1 MIKFNDFLNESKD
14 DWDKIL
20 EENSQIFEEFLEH
33 LSDYMDLAE
42 KSAIS
47 KLFILCKGTS
57 IITKTKKVY
66 RVMCQENDKD
76 IDFGSREM
84 ISTSTSKIKGKTLD
98 TVIGDMKDRYEHH
111 KGMKDC
117 KVVYVEIPNVQ
128 GINIYSL
135 ITQGTKKGT
144 KLNEYLDDYYI
155 DMFKRL
161 KSEKEFLAINNNLK
175 ASKIEEL

>member
-1 MIKFNDFLNESKD
+1 MISFNEFINERKENWD
-14 DWDKIL
+14 DVL
-20 EENSQIFEEFLEH
+20 EENSEIFDEFLEH

-47 KLFILCKGTS
+47 KLFVLCKGTS

-66 RVMCQENDKD
+66 RVMCQEQGKD

-84 ISTSTSKIKGKTLD
+84 ISTSTSKIKGKVLNN
-98 TVIGDMKDRYEHH
+98 VIGDMKDRYEHH
-111 KGMKDC
+111 KGMKNC
-117 KVVYVEIPNVQ
+117 KVVYVEISNVE

-135 ITQGTKKGT
+135 IISALKKGT
-144 KLNEYLDDYYI
+144 KLNEYLDDYYL

-175 ASKIEEL
+175 ISKVDEV